1 MTIWTVKPRRTKI
14 MESFAK
20 KNQLNY
26 FQAWTEFWSNRPC
39 FFLIRYSILALN
51 GKKKRQNFSINVPFD
66 ILVKKYTSSIF
77 TAHVAL
83 HWQKCFFA
91 PLPGRTEF
99 RLLPTARK
107 ISTSLIENGTQQTTA
122 PEKETVEIKTMGS
135 FSVNRMNE
143 AT

>member
-1 MTIWTVKPRRTKI
+1 M
-14 MESFAK
+14 
-20 KNQLNY
+20 
-26 FQAWTEFWSNRPC
+26 
-39 FFLIRYSILALN
+39 
-51 GKKKRQNFSINVPFD
+51 
-66 ILVKKYTSSIF
+66 
-77 TAHVAL
+77 
-83 HWQKCFFA
+83 HWQKYFFA

-143 AT
+143 ARHGMNMTEQSKRNVTKELTKRADN